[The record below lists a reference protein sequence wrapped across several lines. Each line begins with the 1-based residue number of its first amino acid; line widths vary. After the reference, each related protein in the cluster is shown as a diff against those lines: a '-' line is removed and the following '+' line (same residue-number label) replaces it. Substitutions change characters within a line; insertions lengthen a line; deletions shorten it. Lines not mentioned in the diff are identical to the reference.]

1 MADAL
6 LPAEENRRMFDRI
19 ARRYDLLNALMSLGL
34 HRHWRRRAVDAL
46 LARGG
51 RDFLDIGCGT
61 GDVTLAV
68 LRRAPQARLTGI
80 DLSEPMLE
88 AARAK
93 TLAAGCAARA
103 AYQTG
108 DATAL
113 AFANQSFDGIVTAFC
128 LRNVVDHSRAMA
140 EMHRVLRPG
149 GTLAILELT
158 RPAGRVA
165 GLVHRLHTRRVIP
178 WMGALF
184 SQGSAYRYLA
194 QSIDNFPPSPAIV
207 QKLRQAGFTTAY
219 SQPLT
224 AGFVTLFVATV

>member
-1 MADAL
+1 MSDAL

-19 ARRYDLLNALMSLGL
+19 ARRYDLLNGWMSFGL

-61 GDVTLAV
+61 GEVTLAA

-80 DLSEPMLE
+80 DLSEPML
-88 AARAK
+88 AVARAK
-93 TLAAGCAARA
+93 TQAAGYAARA
-103 AYQTG
+103 VYRTG

-113 AFANQSFDGIVTAFC
+113 AFADQSFDGIVMAFC
-128 LRNVVDHSRAMA
+128 LRNVVDHGRALA
-140 EMHRVLRPG
+140 EMRRVLRPG

-165 GLVHRLHTRRVIP
+165 GLAHRLHTRRVIP
-178 WMGALF
+178 LLGALF
-184 SQGSAYRYLA
+184 SQGDAYRYLA
-194 QSIDNFPPSPAIV
+194 RSIDNFPPSPEIV
-207 QKLRQAGFTTAY
+207 QRLRQAGFAAAHDR
-219 SQPLT
+219 PLT
-224 AGFVTLFVATV
+224 AGFVTLYLG